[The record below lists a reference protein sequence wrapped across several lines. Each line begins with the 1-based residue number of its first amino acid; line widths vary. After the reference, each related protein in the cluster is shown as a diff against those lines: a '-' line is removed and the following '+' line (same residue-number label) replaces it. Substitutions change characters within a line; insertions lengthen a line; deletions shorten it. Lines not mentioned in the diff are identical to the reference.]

1 MVSTKIIIIFQE
13 RWFNIP
19 KEGKRIFKHSSG
31 NHIWTLRESETVVF
45 GNNHPDVIPYEP
57 EGDSGMRR
65 KSCGHVCSLP
75 FESGT
80 QWWLKGGSQVV

>member
-31 NHIWTLRESETVVF
+31 NRL
-45 GNNHPDVIPYEP
+45 NHWVLNVSCNEKEGEQSPASPPYP
-57 EGDSGMRR
+57 FHLLHSVKDR
-65 KSCGHVCSLP
+65 KTTRTFHLN
-75 FESGT
+75 
-80 QWWLKGGSQVV
+80 